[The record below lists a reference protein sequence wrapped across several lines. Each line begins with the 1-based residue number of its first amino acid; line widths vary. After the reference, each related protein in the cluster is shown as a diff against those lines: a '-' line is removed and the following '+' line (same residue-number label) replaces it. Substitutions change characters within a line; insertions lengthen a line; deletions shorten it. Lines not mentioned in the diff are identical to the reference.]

1 MNKNHSQHSMLAIYD
16 LYSYAPTYNIYEF
29 LSGAKI
35 FADKNNINSID
46 LLILKRNLSE
56 AIVIQPQAKPEYDFR
71 LNDVLFNAVPMFPI
85 RNIYNLHDIKASEKL
100 IDSYD
105 KLFPPEFT
113 VEINTS
119 KKDADRYYL
128 QPYLRD
134 YFLNGSAVPS
144 ISPPVF
150 AFKTIKNLKKN
161 NKLITITIRNAKH
174 LTSKNSDLKSWLKVA
189 EYYKKLDFNVI
200 FIPDIENIQNIEVVE
215 DQEIFSML
223 SVANQSYRT
232 ALYDAADLN
241 IGVNNGAIAPL
252 MFNAN
257 ARMLLAKVYTEQ
269 TNTSESVFSQLTGIT
284 SKNEGWV
291 RVPWHQ
297 YILNS
302 NENADEIISNTNDI
316 QNSITNIEGL
326 LTQKGEIHP
335 IFLDPWGKLD
345 GTIYSIISDILFRQ
359 DNITNLLDFLI
370 LLLIKDGRLFGNV
383 KSLIIKSISNL
394 LQNKKNESLFF
405 AKQALLLDGRYADPY
420 IIIAIIYSSSM
431 SRNLAD
437 KIISSTNSLNS
448 IFFRNEANNWQL
460 EISDNIKQILT
471 SN

>member
-1 MNKNHSQHSMLAIYD
+1 MSKNNSRQSLLAIYD
-16 LYSYAPTYNIYEF
+16 LYSYAPTFNIYEF

-46 LLILKRNLSE
+46 LLILRRNLAE
-56 AIVIQPQAKPEYDFR
+56 ATVIQPQAKPEYDFR
-71 LNDVLFNAVPMFPI
+71 LNDVLLNALPMFPI
-85 RNIYNLHDIKASEKL
+85 KNTYNLSNINASENL
-100 IDSYD
+100 INTYD

-113 VEINTS
+113 VEINES
-119 KKDADRYYL
+119 KKDADRCYL

-134 YFLNGSAVPS
+134 YFLSGFALPS

-161 NKLITITIRNAKH
+161 NKLVTITIRNAKH
-174 LTSKNSDLKSWLKVA
+174 LTSKNSDLQLWKKVA
-189 EYYKKLDFNVI
+189 DYYKKLDFNVI
-200 FIPDIENIQNIEVVE
+200 FIPDIENIESID
-215 DQEIFSML
+215 DQDIFSML

-269 TNTSESVFSQLTGIT
+269 TNTSESVFTKLTGIT

-297 YILNS
+297 FILNS
-302 NENADEIISNTNDI
+302 NENSDEIILYGNEL
-316 QNSITNIEGL
+316 QKSITNIEIL
-326 LTQKGEIHP
+326 LAQEGEIHP
-335 IFLDPWGKLD
+335 LFLDPWGKLD
-345 GTIYSIISDILFRQ
+345 GTIYPLIQDVFLRQ
-359 DNITNLLDFLI
+359 DNIKSLFESVI
-370 LLLIKDGRLFGNV
+370 LLLMKDDRLFGTV
-383 KSLIIKSISNL
+383 KSLIIKSISKL

-420 IIIAIIYSSSM
+420 VIIAIIYSSSM
-431 SRNLAD
+431 AGNLVD
-437 KIISSTNSLNS
+437 KIISSTISLNT
-448 IFFRNEANNWQL
+448 IFFRNEKNNWQL
-460 EISDNIKQILT
+460 EISNNVKQILI

>member
-1 MNKNHSQHSMLAIYD
+1 MNKNNNQQRLLAIYD
-16 LYSYAPTYNIYEF
+16 LYSYAPTFNIYEF

-35 FADKNNINSID
+35 FADKNDVNSID
-46 LLILKRNLSE
+46 LLILRRNLSE
-56 AIVIQPQAKPEYDFR
+56 ATIIQPQAKPEYDFR
-71 LNDVLFNAVPMFPI
+71 LNDIILNAIPMFPI
-85 RNIYNLHDIKASEKL
+85 KNTYNLNCINASEKL
-100 IDSYD
+100 INSYD
-105 KLFPPEFT
+105 KLFPPDFT
-113 VEINTS
+113 VEINKS

-134 YFLNGSAVPS
+134 YFLNGTAVPS

-150 AFKTIKNLKKN
+150 AFKIIKKLKKN

-174 LTSKNSDLKSWLKVA
+174 LTLRNSDLQSWRKVA
-189 EYYKKLDFNVI
+189 EYYKNLDFNVI
-200 FIPDIENIQNIEVVE
+200 FIPDIENIESID

-257 ARMLLAKVYTEQ
+257 ARMLLAKMFTEQ
-269 TNTSESVFSQLTGIT
+269 TNASKSAFSKLTGIT

-302 NENADEIISNTNDI
+302 DENADEIILNANEI
-316 QNSITNIEGL
+316 QNSITNIERL
-326 LTQKGEIHP
+326 LTQNGSIHP
-335 IFLDPWGKLD
+335 LFLDPWGKLD
-345 GTIYSIISDILFRQ
+345 GTIYSLIHDILLKQ
-359 DNITNLLDFLI
+359 DNTMNLLESLI
-370 LLLIKDGRLFGNV
+370 LLLLKDDRLFGNV

-394 LQNKKNESLFF
+394 IQNKKNESLFF

-420 IIIAIIYSSSM
+420 IIISIIYSSSM
-431 SRNLAD
+431 SRQLAG
-437 KIISSTNSLNS
+437 KIISSTNTLNS
-448 IFFRNEANNWQL
+448 IFFRNETTNWQL
-460 EISDNIKQILT
+460 EISDNIKQILI

>member
-1 MNKNHSQHSMLAIYD
+1 
-16 LYSYAPTYNIYEF
+16 
-29 LSGAKI
+29 
-35 FADKNNINSID
+35 
-46 LLILKRNLSE
+46 
-56 AIVIQPQAKPEYDFR
+56 
-71 LNDVLFNAVPMFPI
+71 
-85 RNIYNLHDIKASEKL
+85 
-100 IDSYD
+100 
-105 KLFPPEFT
+105 
-113 VEINTS
+113 
-119 KKDADRYYL
+119 
-128 QPYLRD
+128 
-134 YFLNGSAVPS
+134 
-144 ISPPVF
+144 
-150 AFKTIKNLKKN
+150 
-161 NKLITITIRNAKH
+161 
-174 LTSKNSDLKSWLKVA
+174 LKSWLKVA